1 MTVETKLPFDKEYIE
16 QFSKERNEPE
26 WMTSLRT
33 EALEH
38 AEALDMPE
46 PDKTKIT
53 NWNFTDFKHAFTTG
67 EAIPSVKELPER
79 LKEYFNTEETPENLI
94 IQRNHSAAFSSI
106 SEKLKDQGVIFT
118 DIFTAMNEHEDLF
131 KKYFMTDAVSV
142 DEHRLTA
149 LHTALINGGV
159 FIYVPENVQIEEPM
173 QAVFWQ
179 ENNEISLVNHVLIVA
194 EKNSSMTYVE
204 NYISDNE
211 NEKTVSNIISEVIV
225 KENAKVKYGAVD
237 NFAKGTTTYVNRR
250 GLAQEDAELEWAL
263 GQMNSGNTVSEN
275 ITHLL
280 GDRSISNANA
290 VSVGVENQ
298 TQNFT
303 ASIVQHGLD
312 TDGNISQRG
321 VMKDNSTA
329 IFNAVG
335 KIEDGG
341 TRSNSEQ
348 ESRILML
355 SDGARGDAN
364 PILLIDEDDV
374 TAGHAASVGRIDPL
388 QMYYLM
394 SRGITEEQAER
405 LIIHGF
411 LAPVVGNLP
420 IESVKN
426 QLTGVI
432 ERKIV

>member
-26 WMTSLRT
+26 WMTSLRID
-33 EALEH
+33 ALER
-38 AEALDMPE
+38 AEDLDMPD

-67 EAIPSVKELPER
+67 EAIPSVDKLLER
-79 LKEYFNTEETPENLI
+79 LEEYFNTEEAPENLI
-94 IQRNHSAAFSSI
+94 IQRNNSAAFTSI
-106 SEKLKDQGVIFT
+106 SDKLKEQGVIFT
-118 DIFTAMNEHEDLF
+118 DIFTAINEHGDLF
-131 KKYFMTDAVSV
+131 KQYFMKDAVSV

-149 LHTALINGGV
+149 LHTALVNGGV
-159 FIYVPENVQIEEPM
+159 FIYVPENVHIEDPV

-179 ENNEISLVNHVLIVA
+179 EDNEISLVNHVLIVA
-194 EKNSSMTYVE
+194 EKNSSLTYVE
-204 NYISDNE
+204 NYISDND
-211 NEKTVSNIISEVIV
+211 NEETVSNIISEVIV

-237 NFAKGTTTYVNRR
+237 NFANGTTTYVNRR
-250 GLAQEDAELEWAL
+250 GIAQADAEIEWAL
-263 GQMNSGNTVSEN
+263 GQMNAGNTVSEN

-280 GDRSISNANA
+280 GDRAVSNANA
-290 VSVGVENQ
+290 VSVGVEKQ

-303 ASIVQHGLD
+303 ASIVQHGQD

-321 VMKDNSTA
+321 VMKGKATA
-329 IFNAVG
+329 IFNAIG

-355 SDGARGDAN
+355 SDEARGDAN

-394 SRGITEEQAER
+394 SRGITKEEAER

-411 LAPVVGNLP
+411 LAPVVSNLP

-426 QLTGVI
+426 QLTQVI